1 VQFKKLCADNYVTR
15 IGPLALGIYNRIGN
29 PHYLASTSGRCRRAA
44 RPQEEVLTIKQF
56 LKTIKNMKYFK
67 VTPGSNANRKVGN
80 ESYVLF
86 KKGIKNEILLTIF
99 NEDFPSCELK
109 FSPLYLEE
117 PPYTDLLEDY
127 SMGYGLTIS
136 ERAFTVIKALNLG
149 KHKFYE
155 LANVYDGDTRIQLNF
170 KYYRLELIKIPSHYL
185 DTVDFG
191 NSVWATKK
199 FNTDIEKEVRIE
211 NYEKY
216 KELKK
221 EDNNLYFKKLKFIKG
236 IFP

>member
-1 VQFKKLCADNYVTR
+1 
-15 IGPLALGIYNRIGN
+15 
-29 PHYLASTSGRCRRAA
+29 
-44 RPQEEVLTIKQF
+44 
-56 LKTIKNMKYFK
+56 MKYFK

-236 IFP
+236 NKNIFSDLFKLHELSMGFTGAKDLICSENFKQVVENNQLTGFEFNEIEIEFEDEIL